1 MSFYFLIAISFCR
14 NIVCKNIVCDVGL
27 KVTKSLLSEISFS
40 LLILR
45 SHSASPHHFSFHL
58 RPEKCDKKN
67 LESNFRNQQ
76 NQNQIFRIKVQQN
89 VKLKPVD
96 IVETEMKLVRWRQS
110 NRIFIAW
117 HLIGSAGR
125 NIVKIDSRTRSFCLC
140 QTAYLIRARKL
151 NPNCV

>member
-1 MSFYFLIAISFCR
+1 MAQNYLFIAISFYFYR
-14 NIVCKNIVCDVGL
+14 NIVFRNVSCELGL

-58 RPEKCDKKN
+58 RPEKCDKKI

-96 IVETEMKLVRWRQS
+96 IVETEMKLVR
-110 NRIFIAW
+110 
-117 HLIGSAGR
+117 
-125 NIVKIDSRTRSFCLC
+125 
-140 QTAYLIRARKL
+140 
-151 NPNCV
+151 